1 MLRRNKEAWGMD
13 VTQRKFYKY
22 KKEKK
27 KCLSAQEKNEYNE
40 KGFKNFKGLYCFKML
55 MLHIHS
61 H

>member
-27 KCLSAQEKNEYNE
+27 KVWVHKKRMSIMK
-40 KGFKNFKGLYCFKML
+40 KD
-55 MLHIHS
+55 
-61 H
+61 